1 MMRTAT
7 HWLLAFTAAISAAAL
22 LAADTASR
30 HPLPPAVPDKVPVRA
45 QPFALCDVRLLD
57 SPFSAAMRRDAEYL
71 LDLEPDRLLHT
82 FRLNAG
88 LPSSAEP
95 LGGWEEPKCEL
106 RGHFLGHY
114 LSACAL
120 MYASTGDRR
129 LKERADGIVATL
141 AECQRELGTSGY
153 LSAFPESFLDRVEKS
168 QPVWAPWYTLHK
180 ILAGLLD
187 VHTLCG
193 NAQALDVARRFG
205 DWVKTRTDRLSDEQM
220 ERMLAMEHGGINEAL
235 ANLYAATGEERYLQA
250 ARRFYHQAVLDPLAR
265 GEDQLAGK
273 HANTQFPKVIGTAR
287 LYEVTGDAPYRS
299 LSEFFWAR
307 VVHHHSYVIGGN
319 SDREHFGE
327 PDKLNERVSP
337 WTVETCNTHN
347 MLKLTRH
354 LFAWH
359 AEPAEADYYE
369 RALYNQILASQD
381 PQTGMMAYHFPL
393 FGSCFRPYNTP
404 RDSFWC
410 CTGTGIESHAKY
422 GDGIYWHDADGLFVN
437 LFIPSVLSW
446 KEKGVTL
453 RQETR
458 FPEADTTRLELAC
471 QEPVALT
478 LRIRHPAWA
487 ERGVTLQVNGEPV
500 AVEPKPGSYIE
511 LKRTWRSGDRVEV
524 QMPFSLRT
532 ESMPDN
538 PHRLAILY
546 GPIVLAGKLG
556 TEGIVPPM
564 PYAKSQG
571 DFFHG
576 PVPPAPVLVT
586 EGRPVTDWIEAVPD
600 QPLTF
605 RSKGVGRPADVTLTA
620 LYQLH
625 HERYTV
631 YWDALTP
638 AQWQERQAELEAAA
652 RREREMAARTID
664 RVAIGDPQSESA
676 HQRAGEGTNSG
687 TFQGRAW
694 RDAPNGDWFS
704 FVLQGSKDQPAE
716 LICTY
721 WGSDRGG
728 RKFDILADGQP
739 IATQE
744 LNNNRPGEFFDAV
757 YPLPPELVKGRT
769 SITVRFQAHPSQI
782 AGGLFDLRLLRSE
795 KKE

>member
-1 MMRTAT
+1 MMKAATLRLFAFAATILATA
-7 HWLLAFTAAISAAAL
+7 WLSADL
-22 LAADTASR
+22 TT
-30 HPLPPAVPDKVPVRA
+30 PGPVPPAVPVKIPLQA

-57 SPFSAAMRRDAEYL
+57 GPFLAAMQRDAKYL

-120 MYASTGDRR
+120 MYASTGDPR
-129 LKERADGIVATL
+129 LKDRADAIVAEL
-141 AECQRELGTSGY
+141 AKCQQTLGTSGY
-153 LSAFPESFLDRVEKS
+153 LSAFPESFLDRVEKL

-187 VHTLCG
+187 VHAQCG

-205 DWVKTRTDRLSDEQM
+205 DWAKARTDRLSDEQM
-220 ERMLAMEHGGINEAL
+220 ERMLGAEHGGINEAL
-235 ANLYAATGEERYLQA
+235 ANLYAATGEEKYLQA
-250 ARRFYHQAVLDPLAR
+250 ARRFYHHAILDPLAE
-265 GEDQLAGK
+265 GKDQLAGK

-287 LYEVTGDAPYRS
+287 LYELTGDASYRS
-299 LSEFFWAR
+299 LSEFFWDR

-319 SDREHFGE
+319 SDREHFGD
-327 PDKLNERVSP
+327 PDKLSDRVSP

-347 MLKLTRH
+347 MLKLARH
-354 LFAWH
+354 MFAWH
-359 AEPAEADYYE
+359 AAPAEADYYE

-393 FGSCFRPYNTP
+393 FGAHFRPYNTP

-410 CTGTGIESHAKY
+410 CTGTGVESHAKY
-422 GDGIYWHDADGLFVN
+422 GDSIYWRDADGLFVN

-446 KEKGVTL
+446 KEKGLTL

-458 FPEADTTRLELAC
+458 FPEADTTRLELTC
-471 QEPVALT
+471 QEPVAMT
-478 LRIRHPAWA
+478 LRVRYPAWA
-487 ERGVTLQVNGEPV
+487 ERSVTVRVNGEPAEV
-500 AVEPKPGSYIE
+500 AAKPGSYIA
-511 LKRTWRSGDRVEV
+511 LNRTWKSGDRVEV
-524 QMPFSLRT
+524 QVPFSLRT

-538 PHRLAILY
+538 PNRLAILY
-546 GPIVLAGKLG
+546 GPLVLAGKLG
-556 TEGIVPPM
+556 TEGITPPM

-586 EGRPVTDWIEAVPD
+586 AGRPVAEWIEAVPD
-600 QPLTF
+600 QTLTF
-605 RSKGVGRPADVTLTA
+605 RTKGVGCPGDVTLTP
-620 LYQLH
+620 LYLLH

-631 YWDALTP
+631 YWDVLTP
-638 AQWQERQAELEAAA
+638 AQWQQRQAELEAAA
-652 RREREMAARTID
+652 QRERELAARMVD
-664 RVAIGDPQSESA
+664 RVVIGDPQSESA
-676 HQRAGEGTNSG
+676 HRLAGERTNSG
-687 TFQGRAW
+687 TFHGRAW
-694 RDAPNGDWFS
+694 RDAPDGGWFS
-704 FVLQGSKDQPAE
+704 FVLQLPDRQPAE
-716 LICTY
+716 VVCTY

-728 RKFDILADGQP
+728 RKFDILADGQRV
-739 IATQE
+739 ATQE
-744 LNNNRPGEFFDAV
+744 LNNTRPGEFFDVV
-757 YPLPPELVKGRT
+757 YPLPPDLTKDKASVTIRL
-769 SITVRFQAHPSQI
+769 QAHPANI

-795 KKE
+795 TKQ